1 MAKTTKEEQ
10 KPQDNE
16 LVNEQETTLSEEN
29 ESSENQQDN
38 NTPDDL
44 DGLRE
49 LLARK
54 EAEIESQKSDYLRLM
69 AEFDNFRKRTQR
81 EKAALI
87 EYAASETVTALLP
100 VLDDFKRTISVMDQ
114 TDNLTSIKEGV
125 SMVSDKFSKILT
137 SKGMTEIEAKG
148 IAFNSAFHEAIASVP
163 AGEDKVGMVIDE
175 VEKGYMLK
183 DKVIRYSKVI
193 VGE

>member
-16 LVNEQETTLSEEN
+16 LVNEQETIVSEEN
-29 ESSENQQDN
+29 ESPENEQDN
-38 NTPDDL
+38 TSPDDL

-54 EAEIESQKSDYLRLM
+54 EAEIENQKSDYLRLM

-100 VLDDFKRTISVMDQ
+100 VLDDFKRAISVMDQ

-163 AGEDKVGMVIDE
+163 AGEDKVGLVIDE